1 MIKNILIAGLVLL
14 SVGQFV
20 AHRHSVKMC
29 DAKIADAIQQ
39 TSDDLLQVC
48 EYKIDEILGQF

>member
-1 MIKNILIAGLVLL
+1 MIKNILIFGLVLL

-20 AHRHSVKMC
+20 AHRRAVDMC

-39 TSDDLLQVC
+39 TSDDLIEMC
-48 EYKIDEILGQF
+48 EYKIEEILGQF